1 MVNSKITELQS
12 LKPKEPKILP
22 KDYTPGIDNLSSEDF
37 LRIYMETLRYQDP
50 FQPQDPSKMLD
61 DMVKLN
67 QIKYM
72 SDVKS
77 FVEGLKG
84 WFNQMTLLSSLNLT
98 GKDLVFSVDKIDTL
112 KGGQY
117 YILSPEDLKG
127 ATLRVMD
134 GEDVIKEVQIDLRK
148 GLNPIDLEDLPKG
161 QFEIRLMK
169 NGIPIQ
175 DFSLGL
181 QGKVRAVSIVNG
193 DLFFEL
199 EGGELVSPSRLIYAG
214 GN

>member
-1 MVNSKITELQS
+1 MNPKTAELQS
-12 LKPKEPKILP
+12 LRPQEPKILP
-22 KDYTPGIDNLSSEDF
+22 KDHTPGIDNLSSQDF
-37 LRIYMETLRYQDP
+37 LKIYMETLRYQDP

-72 SDVKS
+72 NDVKS
-77 FVEGLKG
+77 FVEDLKG
-84 WFNQMTLLSSLNLT
+84 WFNQMTLLSSLSLT

-112 KGGQY
+112 RGGQY
-117 YILSPEDLKG
+117 YILSPEDLKD

-134 GEDVIKEVQIDLRK
+134 GEEVIKEVQIDLRK
-148 GLNPIDLEDLPKG
+148 GLNPIDIEGLPRG

-169 NGIPIQ
+169 NGIPLQ

-181 QGKVRAVSIVNG
+181 QGKVKAVSIVNG
-193 DLFFEL
+193 EPLFEL
-199 EGGELVSPSRLIYAG
+199 ERGELVSPSKLIYAG